1 MRKDAGKFRRHVK
14 KGLKAVTASLQSTAP
29 SSDKSALLGLIRDS
43 RSTYSLA
50 REIEVN
56 PIAFDRDGKP
66 AVLRLSSLGDIET
79 GEYLDPS
86 EYLGVHVFR

>member
-50 REIEVN
+50 REIEERRALRAISVAKAASPLN
-56 PIAFDRDGKP
+56 PRVHLAEGIFY
-66 AVLRLSSLGDIET
+66 LRRACYE
-79 GEYLDPS
+79 
-86 EYLGVHVFR
+86 